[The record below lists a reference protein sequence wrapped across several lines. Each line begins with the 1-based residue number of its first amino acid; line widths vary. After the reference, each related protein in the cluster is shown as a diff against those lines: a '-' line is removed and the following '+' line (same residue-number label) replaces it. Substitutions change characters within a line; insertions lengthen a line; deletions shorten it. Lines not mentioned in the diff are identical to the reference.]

1 MTVTEQEALYKKT
14 EHPTK
19 ELTKAASG
27 YTIDK
32 TLKPRWHK
40 GSVAA
45 KGIEE

>member
-27 YTIDK
+27 
-32 TLKPRWHK
+32 
-40 GSVAA
+40 SVAA